1 MTYKEMNLKT
11 KVECNKF
18 QISLNKEMIKI
29 LSNTYLDNPTM
40 DNFNK
45 FITNLSKSTN
55 DNYVDEYIK
64 NQRLRLKNK
73 N

>member
-40 DNFNK
+40 DNFNI